1 MVIEEIDRI
10 EIAQTAG
17 YYFTFRKNEKSAFAM
32 LSLDFTHILGFS
44 HIYKLTNL
52 SKLEQEYLRLK
63 FS

>member
-17 YYFTFRKNEKSAFAM
+17 YYFTFRKNEKLAFAM

-44 HIYKLTNL
+44 HI
-52 SKLEQEYLRLK
+52 
-63 FS
+63 